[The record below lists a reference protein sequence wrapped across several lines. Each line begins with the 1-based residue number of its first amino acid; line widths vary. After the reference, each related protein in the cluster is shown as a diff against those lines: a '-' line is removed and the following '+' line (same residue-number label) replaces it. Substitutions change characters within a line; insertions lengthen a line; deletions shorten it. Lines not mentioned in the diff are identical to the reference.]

1 MCALGGR
8 GGVEGGGEKRG
19 YRGYLECGTL
29 DFFRVFEE
37 RPGMCLFAEER
48 GRRRLFQK
56 FFLGSVVAFYLSL
69 AKAAA

>member
-1 MCALGGR
+1 MYVCI
-8 GGVEGGGEKRG
+8 GGEGEKKG
-19 YRGYLECGTL
+19 DIEDIWNAELST
-29 DFFRVFEE
+29 FSVFFEE

-48 GRRRLFQK
+48 GRRGLFQK